1 MDIYSSPHALE
12 CRPVPRPEETMFRR
26 SITFPQMAVAMC
38 LGTAGGVYIYG
49 PYYRRQN
56 PAQDQAPAGVR
67 GEPAAEQAPV
77 LPPPEPQSKDA
88 VE

>member
-1 MDIYSSPHALE
+1 
-12 CRPVPRPEETMFRR
+12 MFRR

-67 GEPAAEQAPV
+67 GAPAAEQAPV
-77 LPPPEPQSKDA
+77 SPSPEPQSKDA